1 MNKSQLISAVAEK
14 TSVPKGDV
22 KRVFDALFDLAEQK
36 LGEDE
41 KVVISGFGVFS
52 TIHVSE
58 RTGRNPATHARASRC
73 AYPHDVWCVSIRIW
87 RLSRESLLKY

>member
-41 KVVISGFGVFS
+41 KIVISGFGVFS

-58 RTGRNPATHARASRC
+58 RVGRNPRTGEQVRIPARRMVKFHSNM
-73 AYPHDVWCVSIRIW
+73 DI
-87 RLSRESLLKY
+87 K

>member
-41 KVVISGFGVFS
+41 KIVISGFGVFS

-58 RTGRNPATHARASRC
+58 RVGRNPRTGEQVRIPARRMVKFHSNME
-73 AYPHDVWCVSIRIW
+73 I
-87 RLSRESLLKY
+87 K

>member
-22 KRVFDALFDLAEQK
+22 MRVFDALFDLAEQK

-41 KVVISGFGVFS
+41 KIVISGFGVFS

-58 RTGRNPATHARASRC
+58 RVGRNPRTGEQVRIPARRMVKFHSNME
-73 AYPHDVWCVSIRIW
+73 I
-87 RLSRESLLKY
+87 K

>member
-36 LGEDE
+36 LSEDE
-41 KVVISGFGVFS
+41 KIVISGFGVFS

-58 RTGRNPATHARASRC
+58 RVGRNPRTGEQVRIPARRMVKFHSNM
-73 AYPHDVWCVSIRIW
+73 DI
-87 RLSRESLLKY
+87 K

>member
-58 RTGRNPATHARASRC
+58 RVGRNPRTGEQVRIPARRMVRFHSNME
-73 AYPHDVWCVSIRIW
+73 I
-87 RLSRESLLKY
+87 K